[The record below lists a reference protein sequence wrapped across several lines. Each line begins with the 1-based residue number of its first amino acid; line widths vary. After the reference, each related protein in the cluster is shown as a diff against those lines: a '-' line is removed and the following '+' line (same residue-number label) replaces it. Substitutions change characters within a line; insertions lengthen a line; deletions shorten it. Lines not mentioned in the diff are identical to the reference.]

1 MNDIYFLAIEISL
14 GTVTNMEEAVAWL
27 SYTFLYVRMRK
38 NPTVYGIKYQELKDD
53 PTLESKRREIVTDA
67 ATR

>member
-1 MNDIYFLAIEISL
+1 
-14 GTVTNMEEAVAWL
+14 MEEAVAWL